1 MDNQYIHGRIYKLT
15 SKTSSYF
22 YFGSTTQS
30 LRQRFKGH
38 KNDSKEQTERKIF
51 QEFTYEKFCENDI
64 QIELVEEVIV
74 HSKKELFEVEKRYVQ
89 CEINNLHCLNS
100 YLPQRTDEEEKEYCR
115 KMGKTYYDK
124 NKDIINE
131 KQHERYQKNKEKIN
145 EQTKKY
151 YEKTKDRWSE
161 YSKEYYLKNK
171 DQLNAPVKCE
181 CGGEFQRKGIS
192 RHKKSIQHQ
201 NWEALQN
208 NN

>member
-30 LRQRFKGH
+30 LRDRFIHH
-38 KNDSKEQTERKIF
+38 KSHSKERKNMKVFQT
-51 QEFTYEKFCENDI
+51 FTYEKFCENDI
-64 QIELVEEVIV
+64 LIELVEEVIV

-124 NKDIINE
+124 NKDIIKEYKNKNRDHIKE
-131 KQHERYQKNKEKIN
+131 YNSEYNNKNKELLR
-145 EQTKKY
+145 
-151 YEKTKDRWSE
+151 EKSR
-161 YSKEYYLKNK
+161 
-171 DQLNAPVKCE
+171 QIIKCE

>member
-100 YLPQRTDEEEKEYCR
+100 YLPQRTDEEKKEYCR
-115 KMGKTYYDK
+115 KT
-124 NKDIINE
+124 
-131 KQHERYQKNKEKIN
+131 Q
-145 EQTKKY
+145 KKY
-151 YEKTKDRWSE
+151 YHEKNEEQLDRIKKQSQKYYQENKEQKKKYQQE
-161 YSKEYYLKNK
+161 YRLKNK
-171 DQLNAPVKCE
+171 P
-181 CGGEFQRKGIS
+181 I
-192 RHKKSIQHQ
+192 KK
-201 NWEALQN
+201 L
-208 NN
+208 